1 MIYDIVEYETKN
13 DDNNEKKKITGPN
26 FTPDPQ
32 TRRKASGRPTT
43 NRIHNEMDQPV
54 TDKPKKCSYCRTE
67 GHHRGQCPFR
77 Q

>member
-32 TRRKASGRPTT
+32 TRHKASG
-43 NRIHNEMDQPV
+43 
-54 TDKPKKCSYCRTE
+54 
-67 GHHRGQCPFR
+67 
-77 Q
+77 